1 MKATVKARLT
11 LAIAVC
17 AVLSCTSD
25 PSLRP
30 VPIEDIKICGELAER
45 VARNFDRLED
55 EMYRPDSVFHS
66 RLAQSWPGD
75 AQGRIVR
82 RGGIN
87 AIKLRVPVFAINPEV
102 SINSKP
108 VNAVLSGNFLTVS
121 GFTDDDEIC
130 LNFELPVTG
139 KIEDNGMVK
148 YYKGPMLL
156 GKEKGSDEMTPL
168 YHLMDPKV
176 NKENGYSKT
185 ILF

>member
-1 MKATVKARLT
+1 MRGAEGLESAVNYSYFQHGNELYVPFYTESSVK
-11 LAIAVC
+11 LAN
-17 AVLSCTSD
+17 
-25 PSLRP
+25 
-30 VPIEDIKICGELAER
+30 G
-45 VARNFDRLED
+45 F
-55 EMYRPDSVFHS
+55 EMIQSTTYPFEESVRF
-66 RLAQSWPGD
+66 
-75 AQGRIVR
+75 RIVR

-148 YYKGPMLL
+148 YHKGPMLL